1 MEVVM
6 PAPHGGPCPSQ
17 PRGPGRSGP
26 CALGEVE
33 GAWAGCLP
41 ALSPRGRPQPRSLL
55 YQGEGCQQPSGRC
68 GAGRPGAWSS
78 LDHTEFSFLA
88 PPSGPD
94 WLWGNSLCSFW
105 GESAITETGC
115 WLGSA
120 LHGCPPS
127 CVPGQ
132 GPREGQEAEMAQPL
146 PKASGAPRPRDPR
159 RGEGAPSPM
168 PPEPTTAGEARAGGD
183 AVLRRLLRLHRT
195 EIAVAVDSAFPLLHA
210 LADHDVVPEDK
221 FQETLRLKEKEGC
234 PQAFHALL
242 SWLLTQDAAA
252 ILDFWRVLFK
262 DYNLERY
269 ARLQPILDG
278 FPKGGEGTVGARG
291 SHGARPPSL
300 GACGGW
306 SHSSWTEEGGPGVV
320 REPLDITQD
329 RPGLCVPKGRGLA
342 LLATGGG
349 SGLEARPP
357 SHPADVDLTQPRKA
371 RKPPTGPKAPVLL
384 PRPPTKRKA
393 PEEPRVALPVASSP
407 RGTSSPGSQAKAK
420 PSKKPESSA
429 EPQRLPPGTGEPDAL
444 PPRALRPRSG
454 DQGPKWGA
462 ALGGPVLASPI
473 TPHVAGPVS
482 PSFRVSP
489 NHASSRVSCL
499 SVCWMKPGPSLSP
512 LCPSPGDL
520 RDLLWSPDLQAAP
533 ELGLLPAAQGQALG
547 PCSSLPGVSSHTHT
561 HTHTHHHGF
570 SVQLL
575 TGCLSVCLRP
585 GAGPPPAPAL
595 GRRKDGFHSPG
606 PSWPPPR
613 RRLQEGGVQGLSLPR
628 VTPQLPLLFSGI
640 QTMATSVQRAVTVS
654 SGDVPGACG
663 AVEGILIQQVF
674 ESGGGKKCI
683 QVGGEFYTP
692 SKFEDPSGGKSKTRG
707 SGLKTLVRA
716 KGPQASAPGGGEPRA
731 GQQGR
736 ALAAPALPSE
746 PQPHQKNEDECAV
759 CRDGGELICCDG
771 CPRAFHLACLSP
783 PLRDIPSGTWRCSR
797 CLQARAPP
805 DLPRAE
811 EPPPAEPPAEPPVLL
826 GLRLTGEE
834 AKGLSR
840 ETLVGV
846 DTAVPYKHLPAPPS
860 AAPLPV
866 LDPSAL
872 RPLLCVGPEGQ
883 QGPAGARCGVC
894 GDGSDA
900 LRCAHCAAAFHWR
913 CHFPG
918 AVARPGAVPRCRS
931 CSGDAAPAPEEGAT
945 APNPARALLG
955 PAKAGDSSAGHEP
968 VLHRDDLE
976 SLLSEHTFD
985 GILQWAIQSMARPL
999 AEAPTFPS

>member
-1 MEVVM
+1 MSRTRTGAHAQGHPSTA
-6 PAPHGGPCPSQ
+6 PAAFSKLFRNTP
-17 PRGPGRSGP
+17 
-26 CALGEVE
+26 
-33 GAWAGCLP
+33 AG
-41 ALSPRGRPQPRSLL
+41 RGRWIAAGPPGHVLL
-55 YQGEGCQQPSGRC
+55 LKGC
-68 GAGRPGAWSS
+68 A
-78 LDHTEFSFLA
+78 
-88 PPSGPD
+88 
-94 WLWGNSLCSFW
+94 
-105 GESAITETGC
+105 
-115 WLGSA
+115 
-120 LHGCPPS
+120 
-127 CVPGQ
+127 
-132 GPREGQEAEMAQPL
+132 GQEAEMAQTL
-146 PKASGAPRPRDPR
+146 PKSSGVPRPRDPK

-168 PPEPTTAGEARAGGD
+168 PPEPTTVGEARAGGD

-278 FPKGGEGTVGARG
+278 FPK
-291 SHGARPPSL
+291 
-300 GACGGW
+300 
-306 SHSSWTEEGGPGVV
+306 
-320 REPLDITQD
+320 
-329 RPGLCVPKGRGLA
+329 
-342 LLATGGG
+342 
-349 SGLEARPP
+349 
-357 SHPADVDLTQPRKA
+357 DVDLSQPRKG

-393 PEEPRVALPVASSP
+393 QEEPRVALPVASSP

-420 PSKKPESSA
+420 PYKKPESSA
-429 EPQRLPPGTGEPDAL
+429 EPQRPPPGTG
-444 PPRALRPRSG
+444 
-454 DQGPKWGA
+454 
-462 ALGGPVLASPI
+462 
-473 TPHVAGPVS
+473 
-482 PSFRVSP
+482 
-489 NHASSRVSCL
+489 
-499 SVCWMKPGPSLSP
+499 
-512 LCPSPGDL
+512 
-520 RDLLWSPDLQAAP
+520 
-533 ELGLLPAAQGQALG
+533 
-547 PCSSLPGVSSHTHT
+547 
-561 HTHTHHHGF
+561 
-570 SVQLL
+570 
-575 TGCLSVCLRP
+575 
-585 GAGPPPAPAL
+585 
-595 GRRKDGFHSPG
+595 
-606 PSWPPPR
+606 
-613 RRLQEGGVQGLSLPR
+613 
-628 VTPQLPLLFSGI
+628 I
-640 QTMATSVQRAVTVS
+640 QTMSTSVQRAVTVS

-674 ESGGGKKCI
+674 ESGGAKKCI

-716 KGPQASAPGGGEPRA
+716 KGPQASVPGGGELRA

-736 ALAAPALPSE
+736 AQVAPALPGE

-811 EPPPAEPPAEPPVLL
+811 EPPPPEPPAEPPVLL

-846 DTAVPYKHLPAPPS
+846 DTAAPYKHLPPPPS

-894 GDGSDA
+894 GDSTDA
-900 LRCAHCAAAFHWR
+900 LRCSHCAAAFHWR

-931 CSGDAAPAPEEGAT
+931 CSGDADPAPEEGAT
-945 APNPARALLG
+945 TPNPARAALG

-976 SLLSEHTFD
+976 SLLSEHSFD